1 MKYIYTLLILAITT
15 TSFAQRE
22 TSFTPEEKA
31 YFYHIVKKSPI
42 LDQNIGRY
50 LIYTGEDVRMPNGE
64 VNFDSIESIIISQ
77 PELLKFDTYTLAKA
91 PKGILAEAANKM
103 ALWDLNKLLKAKR
116 SKKLEK
122 EDLEHKYH
130 QFEEVLRGHL
140 PSSAFKTI
148 DGKKVINE
156 RFDNVM
162 DPSLNFKNKVTM
174 VSSMSFLNFNEQQQV
189 LNAIAL
195 AINTYVSNRSYE
207 IFTQLGGQ
215 VSNYQNFLIAVGDG
229 TMSSSEFVDRE
240 KDENSRFNAA
250 LPKSSG
256 LFPYEIQIEKRLEGR
271 RKTSKTIEPRRINAT
286 NIYTSGKNKA
296 TNIHVDVY
304 GYNKEKQTTVVIE
317 RNGLSYHLF
326 GAVDT
331 RFLSPDS
338 SYSGKATYYSI
349 INALSRDIAR
359 VNDMIYGK
367 KGYDYWIAYWEKE
380 KAKTSLSIDKTEK
393 KVSDYRGST
402 TISTKTKKKKG
413 KHYTAVSDG
422 GDKRREMQEKVIAL
436 YGYYDQ
442 CKSEI
447 KKLTLEKEKAMELL
461 SNLERKKSKSEELIG
476 RNWANY
482 KVKNGLYTFEDSCT
496 FDLYTQEFW
505 IPETAE
511 AEAIEIRVLTI
522 PYDYNS
528 TDADDNMV
536 HISVMDA
543 LPKYASKLQFAAI
556 DLFEEKS
563 YALKGALFNSQDSM
577 AMVEFFEALL
587 DKKMKT
593 ETAFIAGGIGK
604 WNGSAVEK
612 DFQGREFDEYPT
624 PAHRDSISFKRL
636 RLNEIYVDLNRSIKV
651 NIQSFTDPV
660 LTDFSVNNE
669 KINALKDKYKFT
681 DNDVLTLYRCSQL
694 AKQMQQ
700 ETTVLANMYMNSKDA
715 KKVVKR
721 IEKMFKKAKINV
733 GPVEVKLKDL

>member
-1 MKYIYTLLILAITT
+1 MKYIFTLLVLVVSTV
-15 TSFAQRE
+15 SFSQTA

-42 LDQNIGRY
+42 LDQNLGRY

-64 VNFDSIESIIISQ
+64 VNFDSIESLIISH
-77 PELLKFDTYTLAKA
+77 PEFLNFDTYTLAKA
-91 PKGILAEAANKM
+91 PKGILAEAANKL
-103 ALWDLNKLLKAKR
+103 ALWDLNNLLKAKR
-116 SKKLEK
+116 SKQLEK
-122 EDLEHKYH
+122 KGLEHKYQ

-148 DGKKVINE
+148 DGKKIINE

-162 DPSLNFKNKVTM
+162 DPSINFRNKVTM
-174 VSSMSFLNFNEQQQV
+174 VSAMPFLNFNEQQQV

-195 AINTYVSNRSYE
+195 AINTYVNNRSYE
-207 IFTQLGGQ
+207 IFTQLGGEAD
-215 VSNYQNFLIAVGDG
+215 NYQNFLIAVGDG
-229 TMSSSEFVDRE
+229 TMSSSTFVDRE
-240 KDENSRFNAA
+240 KDENNRFNVA

-256 LFPYEIQIEKRLEGR
+256 LFPYEIQIEKKLEGK
-271 RKTSKTIEPRRINAT
+271 RKTTKSIEPRRTNIT

-304 GYNKEKQTTVVIE
+304 GYNEEKQTTVVIE

-326 GAVDT
+326 GSVDN

-338 SYSGKATYYSI
+338 SYAGEATYYSI
-349 INALSRDIAR
+349 INALTRDIAR

-367 KGYDYWIAYWEKE
+367 KGYDFWIAYWEKE

-393 KVSDYRGST
+393 KVSDFRGST
-402 TISTKTKKKKG
+402 TITTSKKKKKG
-413 KHYTAVSDG
+413 QSYPSVSDG
-422 GDKRREMQEKVIAL
+422 GDKRREMQEKVLTL

-447 KKLTLEKEKAMELL
+447 KKLTLEKERAMELL

-476 RNWANY
+476 RNWASY
-482 KVKNGLYTFEDSCT
+482 KVKDGLYTFEDSCT

-505 IPETAE
+505 IPESAE
-511 AEAIEIRVLTI
+511 PEAIEIRVLTI

-528 TDADDNMV
+528 TDADDNML

-543 LPKYASKLQFAAI
+543 LPKYASKVQFAAI

-563 YALKGALFNSQDSM
+563 YALEGTLFNEKDST
-577 AMVEFFEALL
+577 AMVEFFEAMLN
-587 DKKMKT
+587 KKLKT
-593 ETAFIAGGIGK
+593 HTHLVAGGIGK
-604 WNGSAVEK
+604 WNGSHVEK

-624 PAHRDSISFKRL
+624 PAHRDSLSFKRL
-636 RLNEIYVDLNRSIKV
+636 RSNEIYVNINRAINLYIS
-651 NIQSFTDPV
+651 SYTDPV
-660 LTDFSVNNE
+660 ITDFSVNNE
-669 KINALKDKYKFT
+669 KVNALKAKYKFT
-681 DNDVLTLYRCSQL
+681 DNDVLTLFRCAQL

-700 ETTVLANMYMNSKDA
+700 EITVLANMYMSPSEA
-715 KKVVKR
+715 KKIIKR
-721 IEKMFKKAKINV
+721 FNKMLKKASVDV
-733 GPVEVKLKDL
+733 GTVSVKLKDL